1 MEYQRKIEKRVHWI
15 STQSN
20 AKENPFLLKN
30 NWSFSG
36 FPQKCSPFFKTQ
48 CHFLT
53 MSKMIQSKLKRQK
66 SRRWV
71 GSSFSKRETIVYVEI
86 DLMSWNFRIVTAS
99 LHDAELL
106 LCCPYLNHPSTKTS
120 SSSSSRKWTAAN
132 PIICHDLTQNRA
144 KVLQRVKSSQES
156 SFFIEPY
163 LVDDKTATTFDVLG
177 FLKMESL
184 LSFWNTK
191 VQVRNKQD

>member
-1 MEYQRKIEKRVHWI
+1 MQ
-15 STQSN
+15 
-20 AKENPFLLKN
+20 
-30 NWSFSG
+30 
-36 FPQKCSPFFKTQ
+36 PFF
-48 CHFLT
+48 
-53 MSKMIQSKLKRQK
+53 SKHNVISLPCLKWFSQNSKDKK
-66 SRRWV
+66 SRRWE

-163 LVDDKTATTFDVLG
+163 LVDGETATTCTIDGLG

>member
-1 MEYQRKIEKRVHWI
+1 
-15 STQSN
+15 
-20 AKENPFLLKN
+20 
-30 NWSFSG
+30 
-36 FPQKCSPFFKTQ
+36 
-48 CHFLT
+48 
-53 MSKMIQSKLKRQK
+53 MSEMIQSKLKRQK
-66 SRRWV
+66 SRRWE

-106 LCCPYLNHPSTKTS
+106 LCCPCHLDHPSTKTS

-163 LVDDKTATTFDVLG
+163 LADDKTATTIDVLG
-177 FLKMESL
+177 VLNVEL
-184 LSFWNTK
+184 LSLWNKKAEIRIERKLRCKTEM
-191 VQVRNKQD
+191 QAS